1 MKVLVFVQQER
12 KVIETSIY
20 DTLIVK
26 WTFFVM

>member
-20 DTLIVK
+20 DTLIVE
-26 WTFFVM
+26 WTLFVM